1 MELRHLRY
9 FVAVAEELHF
19 TRAALRLNIAQPPLS
34 QQIRALEQELGVEL
48 FVRTRRSV
56 ALTDAGHALLARARE
71 LLAAT
76 QALPQDLQRVARGEV
91 GLLRIGFS
99 STLPLTKVLRDVVA
113 EHRRTHPDVA
123 LNLREMHSA
132 LQFDSLRRGELDVG
146 LVRYNE
152 RAPEGVKL
160 TLLRRD
166 PLRLVVPAAH
176 RFAKRRSV
184 SIADCRD
191 EAFIGFPGDAGTGTG
206 PLLKRLCAAEGFEP
220 RIAQE
225 AREATTQIGL
235 VAAGLG
241 VAVLPAPLEA
251 VRIEG
256 VQYVPLAGEG
266 ALLVM
271 SAATRADEGSE
282 RVLAFVRR
290 VSAIAK
296 AGQQPARS
304 PTRAARSA

>member
-9 FVAVAEELHF
+9 FLAVAETLHF
-19 TRAALRLNIAQPPLS
+19 SKAAQRLGIAQPPLS
-34 QQIRALEQELGVEL
+34 QQIRALEGELGVRL
-48 FVRTRRSV
+48 FERTRRSV
-56 ALTDAGHALLARARE
+56 ALTDAGHALLGRARE
-71 LLAAT
+71 LRAAT
-76 QALPQDLQRVARGEV
+76 QALPSELQRVARGEV

-113 EHRRTHPDVA
+113 DWRRTHPEVA
-123 LNLREMHSA
+123 LHLREMHSA
-132 LQFDSLRRGELDVG
+132 LQFESLRSGELDVG

-152 RAPEGVKL
+152 RAPDGIRL
-160 TLLRRD
+160 SLLRRD
-166 PLRLVVPAAH
+166 PLRLVVPAGH
-176 RFAKRRSV
+176 RFARRKSV
-184 SIADCRD
+184 PIADCRD

-206 PLLKRLCAAEGFEP
+206 PLLKRLCAQAGFEP

-241 VAVLPAPLEA
+241 IAVLPAPLEA

-256 VQYVPLAGEG
+256 VHYVPLEGEG

-271 SAATRADEGSE
+271 SAATRADEASE

-290 VSAIAK
+290 VGAMAA
-296 AGQQPARS
+296 AG
-304 PTRAARSA
+304 

>member
-19 TRAALRLNIAQPPLS
+19 TRAALRLNMAQPPLS
-34 QQIRALEQELGVEL
+34 QQIRALEDELGVQL
-48 FVRTRRSV
+48 FARTRRSV
-56 ALTDAGHALLARARE
+56 ALTDAGHALLERARS
-71 LLAAT
+71 LLAGT
-76 QALPQDLQRVARGEV
+76 QALPQELQRVARGEV

-113 EHRRTHPDVA
+113 DHRRSHPDVA
-123 LNLREMHSA
+123 LNLREMHSQ

-152 RAPEGVKL
+152 GVPEGISL
-160 TLLRRD
+160 RLLRRD
-166 PLRLVVPAAH
+166 PLRLVVPAGH
-176 RFAKRRSV
+176 RFARRKSV
-184 SIADCRD
+184 AIAECRD

-206 PLLKRLCAAEGFEP
+206 PLLKRLAAQAGFEP

-241 VAVLPAPLEA
+241 IAVLPAPLEA

-256 VQYVPLAGEG
+256 VHYVALEG
-266 ALLVM
+266 KDALLVM
-271 SAATRADEGSE
+271 SVATRADEASE
-282 RVLAFVRR
+282 RVLSFVRR
-290 VSAIAK
+290 VAAM
-296 AGQQPARS
+296 ATVRTARS
-304 PTRAARSA
+304 SSSV

>member
-34 QQIRALEQELGVEL
+34 QQIRALEAELGVRL
-48 FVRTRRSV
+48 FERTRRSV
-56 ALTDAGHALLARARE
+56 ALTDAGHALLARSRE
-71 LLAAT
+71 LLSVT
-76 QALPQDLQRVARGEV
+76 QALPQELQRVARGETGV
-91 GLLRIGFS
+91 LRIGFS

-113 EHRRTHPDVA
+113 DHRRTHPDVA
-123 LNLREMHSA
+123 LNLREMHSQ
-132 LQFDSLRRGELDVG
+132 LQFDGLRRGELDVG

-152 RAPEGVKL
+152 RAPEGIELRV
-160 TLLRRD
+160 LRRD

-176 RFAKRRSV
+176 RFARRRSV
-184 SIADCRD
+184 AIADCRD

-206 PLLKRLCAAEGFEP
+206 PLLKRLCAQAGFEP

-241 VAVLPAPLEA
+241 IAVLPAPLEA

-256 VQYVPLAGEG
+256 VHYVPLEGEG
-266 ALLVM
+266 AMLVM
-271 SAATRADEGSE
+271 SAATRADEASE
-282 RVLAFVRR
+282 RVLSFVRR
-290 VSAIAK
+290 VSLLAA
-296 AGQQPARS
+296 AG
-304 PTRAARSA
+304 

>member
-34 QQIRALEQELGVEL
+34 QQIRALEAELGVQL

-56 ALTDAGHALLARARE
+56 ALTDAGQALLVRSRE
-71 LLAAT
+71 LLSVA
-76 QALPQDLQRVARGEV
+76 QALPQELQRVARGET

-123 LNLREMHSA
+123 LNLREMHTQS
-132 LQFDSLRRGELDVG
+132 QFDGLRRGELDVG

-152 RAPEGVKL
+152 RAPEGIRL
-160 TLLRRD
+160 LLLRRD
-166 PLRLVVPAAH
+166 PLRLVVPAGH
-176 RFAKRRSV
+176 RFARRRSV
-184 SIADCRD
+184 PIADCRD

-206 PLLKRLCAAEGFEP
+206 PLLKRLCAQAGFEP

-241 VAVLPAPLEA
+241 IAVLPAPLEA
-251 VRIEG
+251 VRMEG
-256 VQYVPLAGEG
+256 VHYVPLEGEG
-266 ALLVM
+266 AQLVM
-271 SAATRADEGSE
+271 SAAMRTDEASE
-282 RVLAFVRR
+282 RVLSFVRR
-290 VSAIAK
+290 VSAIA
-296 AGQQPARS
+296 AGG
-304 PTRAARSA
+304 

>member
-34 QQIRALEQELGVEL
+34 QQIRALEEALGVQL

-56 ALTDAGHALLARARE
+56 ALTDAGHALLGKARE
-71 LLAAT
+71 LLSAT
-76 QALPQDLQRVARGEV
+76 QALPQELQRVARGEV
-91 GLLRIGFS
+91 GVLRIGFS

-113 EHRRTHPDVA
+113 DHRRTHPHVA
-123 LNLREMHSA
+123 LNLREMHSQR
-132 LQFDSLRRGELDVG
+132 QFDGLRRGELDVG

-152 RAPEGVKL
+152 RAPDGIRLAV
-160 TLLRRD
+160 LRRD
-166 PLRLVVPAAH
+166 PLRLVVPSTH
-176 RFAKRRSV
+176 RFARRKSV
-184 SIADCRD
+184 AIADCRD
-191 EAFIGFPGDAGTGTG
+191 EPFIGFPGDAGTGTG
-206 PLLKRLCAAEGFEP
+206 PLLKRLCAQAGFEP

-256 VQYVPLAGEG
+256 VHYVPLEGEG

-271 SAATRADEGSE
+271 SAATRADEASE

-290 VSAIAK
+290 VSAM
-296 AGQQPARS
+296 
-304 PTRAARSA
+304 AARP

>member
-34 QQIRALEQELGVEL
+34 QQIRALEDELGVQL
-48 FVRTRRSV
+48 FLRTRRSV
-56 ALTDAGHALLARARE
+56 ALTDAGQALLVRARE
-71 LLAAT
+71 MLAASH
-76 QALPQDLQRVARGEV
+76 ALPGELQRVARGEV

-113 EHRRTHPDVA
+113 DHRRTHPDVA
-123 LNLREMHSA
+123 LNLREMHSQR
-132 LQFDSLRRGELDVG
+132 QFHGLLRGELDVG

-152 RAPEGVKL
+152 DAPEGIR
-160 TLLRRD
+160 TRLLRRD
-166 PLRLVVPAAH
+166 PLRLVVPATH
-176 RFAKRRSV
+176 RFARRKSV
-184 SIADCRD
+184 AIAECRD

-206 PLLKRLCAAEGFEP
+206 PLLKRLCAQAGFDP

-241 VAVLPAPLEA
+241 LAVLPGPLEA

-256 VQYVPLAGEG
+256 VHYVALKDAG

-271 SAATRADEGSE
+271 SVATRADEASE
-282 RVLAFVRR
+282 RVLQFVRR
-290 VSAIAK
+290 VGALAK
-296 AGQQPARS
+296 AA
-304 PTRAARSA
+304 

>member
-34 QQIRALEQELGVEL
+34 QQIRALEEELGVQL
-48 FVRTRRSV
+48 FLRTRRSV
-56 ALTDAGHALLARARE
+56 ALTDAGQALLERARE
-71 LLAAT
+71 MLAAA
-76 QALPQDLQRVARGEV
+76 QALPRQLQRVARGET

-113 EHRRTHPDVA
+113 DHRRSHPDVA
-123 LNLREMHSA
+123 LNLREMHTQ
-132 LQFDSLRRGELDVG
+132 LQFDSLARGELDVG

-152 RAPEGVKL
+152 RAPEGIRL
-160 TLLRRD
+160 RLLRRD
-166 PLRLVVPAAH
+166 PLRLVVPAGH
-176 RFAKRRSV
+176 RFARRKSV

-206 PLLKRLCAAEGFEP
+206 PLLKRLAAQAGFEP

-241 VAVLPAPLEA
+241 IAVLPAPLEA

-256 VQYVPLAGEG
+256 VHYVPLEGEG
-266 ALLVM
+266 AMLVM
-271 SAATRADEGSE
+271 SVATRADEASE
-282 RVLAFVRR
+282 RVLSFVRR
-290 VSAIAK
+290 VTALAK
-296 AGQQPARS
+296 DAQATPGGS
-304 PTRAARSA
+304 P

>member
-9 FVAVAEELHF
+9 FVVVAQELHF
-19 TRAALRLNIAQPPLS
+19 TRAAARLNIAQPPLS
-34 QQIRALEQELGVEL
+34 QQIRALERELGVQL
-48 FVRTRRSV
+48 FERTRRSV
-56 ALTDAGHALLARARE
+56 ALTDAGHALLERARQ
-71 LLAAT
+71 LLADT
-76 QALPQDLQRVARGEV
+76 QALPQHLQRIARGEV
-91 GLLRIGFS
+91 GELRIGFS

-123 LNLREMHSA
+123 LHLREMHSQ
-132 LQFDSLRRGELDVG
+132 LQFEELHRGNLDVG

-152 RAPEGVKL
+152 GAPEGIRL

-166 PLRLVVPAAH
+166 PLRLVVPASH
-176 RFAKRRSV
+176 RLARRKSV

-191 EAFIGFPGDAGTGTG
+191 EAFVGFPGDAGTGTG
-206 PLLKRLCAAEGFEP
+206 PLLKRLCAQAGFEP

-241 VAVLPAPLEA
+241 IAVLPAPLEA

-256 VQYVPLAGEG
+256 VHYVPLEGEG

-271 SAATRADEGSE
+271 SAATRSDETSE
-282 RVLAFVRR
+282 RVLSFVRR
-290 VSAIAK
+290 VSALTAS
-296 AGQQPARS
+296 ARAPS
-304 PTRAARSA
+304 S

>member
-9 FVAVAEELHF
+9 FVAVAQELHF
-19 TRAALRLNIAQPPLS
+19 TRAAERLHIAQPPLS
-34 QQIRALEQELGVEL
+34 QQIRALEAMLGVQL

-56 ALTDAGHALLARARE
+56 ALTDAGTALLARARD
-71 LLAAT
+71 LLAAA
-76 QALPQDLQRVARGEV
+76 QALPQELQRVARGET

-113 EHRRTHPDVA
+113 EHRSAHPDVA

-132 LQFDSLRRGELDVG
+132 LQFESLRRGELDVG

-152 RAPEGVKL
+152 RAPEGIRL
-160 TLLRRD
+160 TLLRSD
-166 PLRLVVPAAH
+166 PLRLVVPSAH
-176 RFAKRRSV
+176 RFARRKSV
-184 SIADCRD
+184 RIADCRD

-206 PLLKRLCAAEGFEP
+206 PLLKRLCAQAGFEP

-241 VAVLPAPLEA
+241 IAVLPAPLEA
-251 VRIEG
+251 VHMEG
-256 VQYVPLAGEG
+256 VHYVPLEGEG

-271 SAATRADEGSE
+271 SAASRVGETSE
-282 RVLAFVRR
+282 RVLAFLRR
-290 VSAIAK
+290 VSAIA
-296 AGQQPARS
+296 
-304 PTRAARSA
+304 AAA

>member
-9 FVAVAEELHF
+9 FAAVAEELHF
-19 TRAALRLNIAQPPLS
+19 TRAALRLNMAQPPLS
-34 QQIRALEQELGVEL
+34 QQIRALEEELGVQL

-56 ALTDAGHALLARARE
+56 ALTDAGHALLERSRE
-71 LLAAT
+71 MLATA
-76 QALPQDLQRVARGEV
+76 QALPQQLQRVARGEV

-113 EHRRTHPDVA
+113 DHRRSHPDVA
-123 LNLREMHSA
+123 LNLREMHSQ

-152 RAPEGVKL
+152 RAPEGIRL
-160 TLLRRD
+160 RLLRRD
-166 PLRLVVPAAH
+166 PLRLVVPAGH
-176 RFAKRRSV
+176 RFARRKSV

-206 PLLKRLCAAEGFEP
+206 PLLKRLAAQAGFEP

-241 VAVLPAPLEA
+241 IAVLPAPLEA

-256 VQYVPLAGEG
+256 VHYVPLEGEG
-266 ALLVM
+266 AMLVM
-271 SAATRADEGSE
+271 SVATRADEASE
-282 RVLAFVRR
+282 RVLSFVRR
-290 VSAIAK
+290 VTALATLGES
-296 AGQQPARS
+296 
-304 PTRAARSA
+304 

>member
-19 TRAALRLNIAQPPLS
+19 TRAAARLNIAQPPLS
-34 QQIRALEQELGVEL
+34 QQIRALEQQLGVQL
-48 FVRTRRSV
+48 FERARRSV
-56 ALTDAGHALLARARE
+56 RLTDAGHALLERARE

-76 QALPQDLQRVARGEV
+76 QALPQHLQRIARGEV
-91 GLLRIGFS
+91 GQLRIGFS

-113 EHRRTHPDVA
+113 EHRRTHADVA
-123 LNLREMHSA
+123 LHLREMHSQ
-132 LQFDSLRRGELDVG
+132 LQFEHLRRGDLDVG

-152 RAPEGVKL
+152 GAPEGVRL

-166 PLRLVVPAAH
+166 PLRLVVPAPH
-176 RFAKRRSV
+176 RFARRKSV
-184 SIADCRD
+184 TIVECRD

-206 PLLKRLCAAEGFEP
+206 PLLKRLCAQAGFEP

-241 VAVLPAPLEA
+241 IAVLPAPLEA

-256 VQYVPLAGEG
+256 VHYVPLEGEG
-266 ALLVM
+266 AVLVM
-271 SAATRADEGSE
+271 SAATRSDEASE
-282 RVLAFVRR
+282 RVLSFVRR
-290 VSAIAK
+290 ASALAGK
-296 AGQQPARS
+296 A
-304 PTRAARSA
+304 

>member
-34 QQIRALEQELGVEL
+34 QQIRALEQELGVQL
-48 FVRTRRSV
+48 FARTRRSV
-56 ALTDAGHALLARARE
+56 ALTDAGHALLERARE
-71 LLAAT
+71 VLAVT
-76 QALPQDLQRVARGEV
+76 RSLPGELQRVARGEV
-91 GLLRIGFS
+91 GQLRIGFS

-113 EHRRTHPDVA
+113 DHRRSHPAVA
-123 LNLREMHSA
+123 LHLREMHSL
-132 LQFDSLRRGELDVG
+132 LQFDGLRRGELDVG

-152 RAPEGVKL
+152 RAPEGIRL

-176 RFAKRRSV
+176 RFARRKSV
-184 SIADCRD
+184 AIAECRD

-206 PLLKRLCAAEGFEP
+206 PLLQRLCAQAGFEP

-241 VAVLPAPLEA
+241 IAVLPAPLEA

-256 VQYVPLAGEG
+256 VHYVPLEGEG

-271 SAATRADEGSE
+271 SAATRSDEASE
-282 RVLAFVRR
+282 RVQSFVRR
-290 VSAIAK
+290 VSALAT
-296 AGQQPARS
+296 GG
-304 PTRAARSA
+304 

>member
-19 TRAALRLNIAQPPLS
+19 TRAAERLHIAQPPLS
-34 QQIRALEQELGVEL
+34 QQIRALETELGVQL
-48 FVRTRRSV
+48 FERTRRSV
-56 ALTDAGHALLARARE
+56 ALTDAGHALLAKARA

-76 QALPQDLQRVARGEV
+76 QALPDELQRIARGET

-132 LQFDSLRRGELDVG
+132 SQFEGLRRGELDVG

-152 RAPEGVKL
+152 HAPEGIRL

-166 PLRLVVPAAH
+166 PLRLVVPSTH

-184 SIADCRD
+184 RIDDCRD

-206 PLLKRLCAAEGFEP
+206 PLLKRLCAQAGFEP

-251 VRIEG
+251 VRIEA
-256 VQYVPLAGEG
+256 VHYVPLAGEG

-271 SAATRADEGSE
+271 SAATRADEASE

-290 VSAIAK
+290 VSAM
-296 AGQQPARS
+296 AGKG
-304 PTRAARSA
+304 

>member
-34 QQIRALEQELGVEL
+34 QQIRALEGELGVQL
-48 FVRTRRSV
+48 FLRTRRSV
-56 ALTDAGHALLARARE
+56 ALTDAGHALLVRARE
-71 LLAAT
+71 MLAAT
-76 QALPQDLQRVARGEV
+76 RSLPGELQRVARGEV

-113 EHRRTHPDVA
+113 DHRRTHPDVA
-123 LNLREMHSA
+123 LNLREMHSQQ
-132 LQFDSLRRGELDVG
+132 QFDGLLRGELDVG

-152 RAPEGVKL
+152 SAPEGIRLVV
-160 TLLRRD
+160 LRRD
-166 PLRLVVPAAH
+166 PLRLVVPARH
-176 RFAKRRSV
+176 RFARRKSV
-184 SIADCRD
+184 AIAECRD
-191 EAFIGFPGDAGTGTG
+191 EPFIGFPGDAGTGTG
-206 PLLKRLCAAEGFEP
+206 PLLKRLCAQAGFEP

-241 VAVLPAPLEA
+241 IAVLPAPLEA

-256 VQYVPLAGEG
+256 VHYVSLEDAG
-266 ALLVM
+266 ALLAM
-271 SAATRADEGSE
+271 SVATRADEASE
-282 RVLAFVRR
+282 RVLQFVRR
-290 VSAIAK
+290 VGALAK
-296 AGQQPARS
+296 A
-304 PTRAARSA
+304 

>member
-19 TRAALRLNIAQPPLS
+19 TRAALRLNMAQPPLS
-34 QQIRALEQELGVEL
+34 QQIRALEEQLGVQL
-48 FVRTRRSV
+48 FLRTRRSV
-56 ALTDAGHALLARARE
+56 ALTDAGQALLVRARE
-71 LLAAT
+71 MLAAA
-76 QALPQDLQRVARGEV
+76 QSLPGELQRVARGEV

-113 EHRRTHPDVA
+113 DHRRTHPDVA
-123 LNLREMHSA
+123 LNLREMHSQQ
-132 LQFDSLRRGELDVG
+132 QFDGLLRGELDVG

-152 RAPEGVKL
+152 SAPEGIRLVV
-160 TLLRRD
+160 LRRD
-166 PLRLVVPAAH
+166 PLRLVVPARH
-176 RFAKRRSV
+176 RFARRKSV
-184 SIADCRD
+184 AIAECRD

-206 PLLKRLCAAEGFEP
+206 PLLKRLCAQAGFEP

-241 VAVLPAPLEA
+241 IAVLPGPLEA

-256 VQYVPLAGEG
+256 VHDVALEDAG
-266 ALLVM
+266 ALLAM
-271 SAATRADEGSE
+271 SVATRADEASE
-282 RVLAFVRR
+282 RVLQFVRR
-290 VSAIAK
+290 VGALAK
-296 AGQQPARS
+296 AA
-304 PTRAARSA
+304 

>member
-34 QQIRALEQELGVEL
+34 QQIRALEAQLGVQL
-48 FVRTRRSV
+48 FLRTRRSV
-56 ALTDAGHALLARARE
+56 VLTDAGQALLVRARQM
-71 LLAAT
+71 LAAV
-76 QALPQDLQRVARGEV
+76 QSLPGELQRVARGEV

-113 EHRRTHPDVA
+113 DHRRTHPDVA
-123 LNLREMHSA
+123 LNLREMHSQQ
-132 LQFDSLRRGELDVG
+132 QFDGLLRGELDVG

-152 RAPEGVKL
+152 SAPEGIRLVV
-160 TLLRRD
+160 LRRD
-166 PLRLVVPAAH
+166 PLRLVVPARH
-176 RFAKRRSV
+176 RFARRKSV
-184 SIADCRD
+184 AIAECRD

-206 PLLKRLCAAEGFEP
+206 PLLKRLCAQAGFDP

-241 VAVLPAPLEA
+241 IAVLPGPLEA

-256 VQYVPLAGEG
+256 VHYVALEDVG

-271 SAATRADEGSE
+271 SVATRTDEASE
-282 RVLAFVRR
+282 RVLQFVRR
-290 VSAIAK
+290 VGALAK
-296 AGQQPARS
+296 AA
-304 PTRAARSA
+304 

>member
-34 QQIRALEQELGVEL
+34 QQIRALEQELGVQL
-48 FVRTRRSV
+48 FARTRRSV
-56 ALTDAGHALLARARE
+56 ALTDAGRALLERSRAM
-71 LLAAT
+71 LAAA
-76 QALPQDLQRVARGEV
+76 QALPQELQRVARGEV

-113 EHRRTHPDVA
+113 DHRRSHPDVA
-123 LNLREMHSA
+123 LNLREMHSQ

-152 RAPEGVKL
+152 GTPDGILLR
-160 TLLRRD
+160 LLRRD
-166 PLRLVVPAAH
+166 PLRLVVPAGH
-176 RFAKRRSV
+176 CFARRKSV
-184 SIADCRD
+184 SIAECRD

-206 PLLKRLCAAEGFEP
+206 PLLKRLAAQAGFEP

-241 VAVLPAPLEA
+241 IAVLPAPLEV
-251 VRIEG
+251 VRMQG
-256 VQYVPLAGEG
+256 VHYVALEGEG

-271 SAATRADEGSE
+271 SVATRSDEASE
-282 RVLAFVRR
+282 RVLSFARR
-290 VSAIAK
+290 VGVLA
-296 AGQQPARS
+296 AGA
-304 PTRAARSA
+304 

>member
-9 FVAVAEELHF
+9 FVTVAEELHF

-34 QQIRALEQELGVEL
+34 QQIRALETELGVQL
-48 FVRTRRSV
+48 FLRTRRSV
-56 ALTDAGHALLARARE
+56 ALTDAGHALLARARD
-71 LLAAT
+71 LLAVT
-76 QALPQDLQRVARGEV
+76 LALPQELQRVARGET

-99 STLPLTKVLRDVVA
+99 ATLPLTRVLRDVVA
-113 EHRRTHPDVA
+113 DHRRARPDVA
-123 LNLREMHSA
+123 LNLREMHLQ

-152 RAPEGVKL
+152 RAPEGIRLEV
-160 TLLRRD
+160 LRRD
-166 PLRLVVPAAH
+166 PLRLVLPASH
-176 RFAKRRSV
+176 RFARRKSV
-184 SIADCRD
+184 AIAECRD

-206 PLLKRLCAAEGFEP
+206 PLLKRLCTQAGFEP

-241 VAVLPAPLEA
+241 IAVLPAPLGA

-256 VQYVPLAGEG
+256 VRYVPLEGEG

-271 SAATRADEGSE
+271 SAATRADEASE
-282 RVLAFVRR
+282 RVLDFVRR
-290 VSAIAK
+290 VVAL
-296 AGQQPARS
+296 
-304 PTRAARSA
+304 AARA

>member
-34 QQIRALEQELGVEL
+34 QQIRALEGELGVQL
-48 FVRTRRSV
+48 FLRTRRSV
-56 ALTDAGHALLARARE
+56 ALTDAGHALLVRARE
-71 LLAAT
+71 MLAAT
-76 QALPQDLQRVARGEV
+76 RSLPGELQRVARGEV

-99 STLPLTKVLRDVVA
+99 STLPLTKLLRDVVA
-113 EHRRTHPDVA
+113 DHRRTHPDVA
-123 LNLREMHSA
+123 LNLREMHSQQ
-132 LQFDSLRRGELDVG
+132 QFDGLLRGELDVG

-152 RAPEGVKL
+152 RAPEGIRLVV
-160 TLLRRD
+160 LRRD
-166 PLRLVVPAAH
+166 PLRLVVPASH
-176 RFAKRRSV
+176 RFARRKSV
-184 SIADCRD
+184 AIAECRD
-191 EAFIGFPGDAGTGTG
+191 EPFIGFPGDAGTGTG
-206 PLLKRLCAAEGFEP
+206 PLLKRLCAQAGFEP

-241 VAVLPAPLEA
+241 IAVLPAPLEA

-256 VQYVPLAGEG
+256 VHYVSLEDAG

-271 SAATRADEGSE
+271 SVATRADEASE
-282 RVLAFVRR
+282 RVLQFVRR
-290 VSAIAK
+290 VGALAK
-296 AGQQPARS
+296 AA
-304 PTRAARSA
+304 